1 MIMQV
6 RYFSILVLGC
16 LSLVSCSDSSERNLD
31 WSKMTAD
38 QKANRLD
45 AQMADRFNYLNNR
58 IDELET
64 KIRNLENSR

>member
-1 MIMQV
+1 MPLKIYLSAV
-6 RYFSILVLGC
+6 LILL
-16 LSLVSCSDSSERNLD
+16 LVSCSDSSDKNLD
-31 WSKMTAD
+31 WSKMSAD

-45 AQMADRFNYLNNR
+45 EQMARRFNYLDNR

>member
-1 MIMQV
+1 VPLKIYLSAV
-6 RYFSILVLGC
+6 LILL
-16 LSLVSCSDSSERNLD
+16 LVSCSDSSDKNLD
-31 WSKMTAD
+31 WSKMSAD

-45 AQMADRFNYLNNR
+45 EQMARRFNYLDNR